1 MKGFGY
7 FIGSTIGY
15 QVKINEKFMLDC
27 FLGGGW
33 HQGYYK
39 GYYISTGERYETV
52 TTIKVANGCHI
63 VEA

>member
-1 MKGFGY
+1 
-7 FIGSTIGY
+7 
-15 QVKINEKFMLDC
+15 MLDC

-52 TTIKVANGCHI
+52 KTIIKVANGCHI

>member
-1 MKGFGY
+1 
-7 FIGSTIGY
+7 
-15 QVKINEKFMLDC
+15 MLDC

-39 GYYISTGERYETV
+39 GYYISTGERYAV
-52 TTIKVANGCHI
+52 TNYNKSGEWYI

>member
-1 MKGFGY
+1 MKGFWILY
-7 FIGSTIGY
+7 RFNNWLSSE
-15 QVKINEKFMLDC
+15 NKFMLDC

-52 TTIKVANGCHI
+52 KTIIKVANGCHM
-63 VEA
+63 EA

>member
-1 MKGFGY
+1 
-7 FIGSTIGY
+7 
-15 QVKINEKFMLDC
+15 MLDC

-39 GYYISTGERYETV
+39 GYISTGERYETV
-52 TTIKVANGCHI
+52 KTIIKVANGYI